1 MYAETDFLL
10 ALIKDEEWLGDA
22 AEAVYRDRRDE
33 LWTSQF
39 TLIEL
44 LVVAYREDRDTERV
58 VTNAAKLV
66 EVRGDVDTV
75 VAAATYVED
84 HGFTPFDALHLVE
97 SDGDTIVSS
106 DGAYEGFAPRL
117 DLKEEHEEALRNH

>member
-1 MYAETDFLL
+1 MYAETAFLL
-10 ALIKDEEWLGDA
+10 ALIKDEDWLGDA
-22 AEAVYRDRRDE
+22 AETVYQAHQDE

-44 LVVAYREDRDTERV
+44 LMVAYREDRDTEQV
-58 VTNAAKLV
+58 VTNAAALL
-66 EVRGDVDTV
+66 EVRGDADTV

-97 SDGDTIVSS
+97 SDGDTIISS
-106 DGAYEGFAPRL
+106 DETYDSFAPQL
-117 DLKEEHEEALRNH
+117 NLTIVTDE

>member
-1 MYAETDFLL
+1 MYVETDFLL
-10 ALIKDEEWLGDA
+10 ALIKDEDWLGRA
-22 AEAVYRDRRDE
+22 AETVYRDQRED

-44 LVVAYREDRDTERV
+44 LLVAYREGRDAERV
-58 VTNAAKLV
+58 VANAANLV
-66 EVRGDVDTV
+66 DVRGNVDTV

-84 HGFTPFDALHLVE
+84 HGFTPFDAIHLVD

-106 DGAYEGFAPRL
+106 DETYEEYADRL
-117 DLKEEHEEALRNH
+117 DLQSVDGS

>member
-10 ALIKDEEWLGDA
+10 ALIKDEDWLGDA
-22 AEAVYRDRRDE
+22 AEAVYRDHQDE

-39 TLIEL
+39 MLIEL
-44 LVVAYREDRDTERV
+44 LLVAYREDRDTERV
-58 VTNAAKLV
+58 VTNAANLV
-66 EVRGDVDTV
+66 EVDGDVDTV

-106 DGAYEGFAPRL
+106 DRTYEDFAPRL
-117 DLKEEHEEALRNH
+117 DLKVESEE

>member
-1 MYAETDFLL
+1 
-10 ALIKDEEWLGDA
+10 
-22 AEAVYRDRRDE
+22 VYREHRDA

-44 LVVAYREDRDTERV
+44 LMVAYREDRDTERV
-58 VTNAAKLV
+58 VTNAASLV
-66 EVRGDVDTV
+66 EVRGNVNTV

-84 HGFTPFDALHLVE
+84 HGFTPFDALHLIE

-106 DGAYEGFAPRL
+106 DETYDGVAPRL
-117 DLKEEHEEALRNH
+117 DLKTGNE

>member
-10 ALIKDEEWLGDA
+10 ALIKGEDWLGDA
-22 AEAVYRDRRDE
+22 AEEVYRDHRDE

-44 LVVAYREDRDTERV
+44 FMVAYREERDTERV
-58 VTNAAKLV
+58 VTNAAALL

-75 VAAATYVED
+75 VTAATYVED

-106 DGAYEGFAPRL
+106 DETYESFAPRL
-117 DLKEEHEEALRNH
+117 DLKAVEDE

>member
-10 ALIKDEEWLGDA
+10 ALVKDEDWLGAA
-22 AEAVYRDRRDE
+22 AEAVYREHRDG

-39 TLIEL
+39 TLVEL
-44 LVVAYREDRDTERV
+44 LLVAYREDRDTERV
-58 VTNAAKLV
+58 VTNAASLV

-75 VAAATYVED
+75 VGAATYVED

-97 SDGDTIVSS
+97 SDGDRIVSS
-106 DGAYEGFAPRL
+106 DDAYEGYTPRI
-117 DLKEEHEEALRNH
+117 DLTDVAEE

>member
-1 MYAETDFLL
+1 MYVETDFLL
-10 ALIKDEEWLGDA
+10 ALIKEENWLGERA
-22 AEAVYRDRRDE
+22 QAVYRDHRDE

-39 TLIEL
+39 TLVEL
-44 LVVAYREDRDTERV
+44 LMVAYRENRNTERV
-58 VTNAAKLV
+58 VTNASKLL

-97 SDGDTIVSS
+97 SDGDTILSS
-106 DGAYEGFAPRL
+106 DATYEGFAPRL
-117 DLKEEHEEALRNH
+117 DLTDSSEQ

>member
-10 ALIKDEEWLGDA
+10 ALIKDEDWLGTA
-22 AEAVYRDRRDE
+22 AETVYQEHRAD

-39 TLIEL
+39 TLVEL
-44 LVVAYREDRDTERV
+44 LMVAYREDLDTELV
-58 VTNAAKLV
+58 VTNAAALMD
-66 EVRGDVDTV
+66 VRGDVDTV
-75 VAAATYVED
+75 VAAASYVED

-106 DGAYEGFAPRL
+106 DETYESFAPRVTSSPS
-117 DLKEEHEEALRNH
+117 

>member
-10 ALIKDEEWLGDA
+10 ALIKDEDWLGEA
-22 AEAVYRDRRDE
+22 AESVYRDHRSD

-44 LVVAYREDRDTERV
+44 LLVAYREDRDVERV
-58 VTNAAKLV
+58 VTNAANLI

-75 VAAATYVED
+75 ITAATYVED

-97 SDGDTIVSS
+97 SDGDAIVSS
-106 DGAYEGFAPRL
+106 DGVYEGFAPQL
-117 DLKEEHEEALRNH
+117 DLQTVGGE

>member
-10 ALIKDEEWLGDA
+10 ALIKDEDWLGDA
-22 AEAVYRDRRDE
+22 AEAVYRDHRDE

-97 SDGDTIVSS
+97 SKDDTIVSS
-106 DGAYEGFAPRL
+106 DGTYEGFTPRL
-117 DLKEEHEEALRNH
+117 DLRAEREK

>member
-1 MYAETDFLL
+1 MYVETDFLL
-10 ALIKDEEWLGDA
+10 ALIKDEDWLGDA
-22 AEAVYRDRRDE
+22 AESVYREHRDD

-44 LVVAYREDRDTERV
+44 LLVAYREDLDAERV
-58 VTNAAKLV
+58 VADAASLLD
-66 EVRGDVDTV
+66 VRGDVETV

-84 HGFTPFDALHLVE
+84 HGLTPFDALHLVE

-106 DGAYEGFAPRL
+106 DESYDEFTERV
-117 DLKEEHEEALRNH
+117 DLTTADGE